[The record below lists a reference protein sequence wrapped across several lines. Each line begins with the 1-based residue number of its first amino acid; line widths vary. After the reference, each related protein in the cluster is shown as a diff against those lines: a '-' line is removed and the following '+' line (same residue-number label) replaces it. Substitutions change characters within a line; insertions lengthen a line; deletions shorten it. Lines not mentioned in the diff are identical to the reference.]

1 MMMPKVNIS
10 RLISPDPVRAE
21 LQRDVRETAIESASG
36 ENKAAASGDKLD
48 ISSRGAEVGRLIEQL
63 KAMPDVRQQRID
75 ELKALVAKGDYD
87 PSSESIADAILK
99 DDTL

>member
-1 MMMPKVNIS
+1 MMPKVNIS

-21 LQRDVRETAIESASG
+21 LQRDVRETAIEPASG
-36 ENKAAASGDKLD
+36 ENKAKTAGDKLD

-63 KAMPDVRQQRID
+63 KAMPDVRQERID
-75 ELKALVAKGDYD
+75 ELRALVSGGKYD